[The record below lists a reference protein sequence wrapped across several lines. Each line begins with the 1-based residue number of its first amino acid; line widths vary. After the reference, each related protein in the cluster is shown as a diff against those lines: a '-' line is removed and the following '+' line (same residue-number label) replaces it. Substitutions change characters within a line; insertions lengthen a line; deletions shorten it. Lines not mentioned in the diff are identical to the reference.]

1 MYKKYLIALC
11 AACAGTPLWG
21 QNLNQAKELFQ
32 AGEFEKAKPAFQRL
46 VRQAPSNAG
55 YNFWYGAC
63 CYETG
68 EKEKALPYL
77 EKSAARRYIDAYRYV
92 GKLYADLYRFDEAVE
107 NYETHL
113 DWLVKKKRDTALA
126 EAELEGV
133 KRAARMFKSVEKVTV
148 VDSFAVDKAQFLK
161 AYHLSKESGTL
172 SQDANI
178 TGTAYQT
185 EMGNKAL
192 YATANEEGISQLY
205 TRDRLID
212 GWSKPMPIT
221 SLNELGNVN
230 YPFLLSDGVTLYFA
244 SDGEGSLGGYDIFVT
259 RYDSEDGRYLR
270 PDNIGM
276 PFNSP
281 ANDYLMAFDELNNL
295 GWFASDRYQPADS
308 VCVYVFVPNASKEV
322 YDYENTPRET
332 LVEAA
337 TLRSIRSTWTDEARL
352 QAGRQALAQVSE
364 GPQQEARRGDFR
376 FVINDSHV
384 YHTFSDFRSS
394 NALKLFRQLKQK
406 QKDRE
411 ALEGQLKHKRGQYA
425 SVSASG
431 KQQLAPSILDLEQ
444 RVNQL
449 TDEIQTL
456 TVQVRN
462 EEIRYTKGQR

>member
-1 MYKKYLIALC
+1 MYKKYFIALC

-92 GKLYADLYRFDEAVE
+92 GKLYADLYRFDEAVK
-107 NYETHL
+107 NYEIHL

-126 EAELEGV
+126 EAELEAV
-133 KRAARMFKSVEKVTV
+133 KRASRMFKSVEKVTV
-148 VDSFAVDKAQFLK
+148 VDSFSVDKAQFLK

-212 GWSKPMPIT
+212 GWSKPMPIA

-230 YPFLLSDGVTLYFA
+230 YPFLMSDGVTLYFA

-270 PDNIGM
+270 PDNVGM

-322 YDYENTPRET
+322 YDYENTPHET

-352 QAGRQALAQVSE
+352 QAGQQALAQVSE
-364 GPQQEARRGDFR
+364 GPQQEARRGDFT

-406 QKDRE
+406 QKD
-411 ALEGQLKHKRGQYA
+411 LDVLDGQLKHKRGQYA

-444 RVNQL
+444 RVKQL
-449 TDEIQTL
+449 YTEIEAL

-462 EEIRYTKGQR
+462 EEIRYTKGQK

>member
-21 QNLNQAKELFQ
+21 QNLIQAKELFQ

-107 NYETHL
+107 NYEIHL

-126 EAELEGV
+126 EAELEAV
-133 KRAARMFKSVEKVTV
+133 KRASRMFKSVEKVTV

-212 GWSKPMPIT
+212 GWSKPMPIA

-230 YPFLLSDGVTLYFA
+230 YPFLMSDGVTLYFA

-270 PDNIGM
+270 PDNVGM

-322 YDYENTPRET
+322 YDYENTPHET

-352 QAGRQALAQVSE
+352 QAGQQALAQVSE
-364 GPQQEARRGDFR
+364 GPQQEARRGDFT

-406 QKDRE
+406 QKD
-411 ALEGQLKHKRGQYA
+411 LDVLDGQLKHKRGQYA

-444 RVNQL
+444 RVKQL
-449 TDEIQTL
+449 YTEIEAL

-462 EEIRYTKGQR
+462 EEIRYTKGQK